1 MFHWLSDLLAGVFFL
16 FFFLKKI
23 ILLKRTD
30 GQDQSTGRTRSRAE
44 NSDKTSLFK
53 PLISSKIEEAP
64 VQLALVVIYIMAIEN
79 SFRIM
84 GLRV

>member
-1 MFHWLSDLLAGVFFL
+1 MDRMKVQE
-16 FFFLKKI
+16 
-23 ILLKRTD
+23 
-30 GQDQSTGRTRSRAE
+30 GQGAE
-44 NSDKTSLFK
+44 QRRVTKTSLFK

-64 VQLALVVIYIMAIEN
+64 VQLALVVIYIMAREN